1 MTKIFQNIT
10 MIFSIWDSNYQHIW
24 NCTIFPFLEH
34 LWNAKYL
41 LLILAHFVS
50 QDENLKNN
58 VVLSS
63 SNSKMDSS
71 NNENIDSATK
81 INNCS
86 SLLPTQ
92 HSSRSLTNL
101 NFASSQRVTYRRLE
115 KIASYHYLPR
125 VVYHGSLKKSQSHH
139 R

>member
-1 MTKIFQNIT
+1 MVSVWKKSHWFHLLLWGASQFIIALF
-10 MIFSIWDSNYQHIW
+10 FHFYSIM
-24 NCTIFPFLEH
+24 
-34 LWNAKYL
+34 WNAIHTTYFS
-41 LLILAHFVS
+41 ILAHFAS
-50 QDENLKNN
+50 QDESIKNN
-58 VVLSS
+58 VGL
-63 SNSKMDSS
+63 SNSKIDSS
-71 NNENIDSATK
+71 NNHSENIDK
-81 INNCS
+81 ISS

>member
-1 MTKIFQNIT
+1 MQYIGSTY
-10 MIFSIWDSNYQHIW
+10 FS
-24 NCTIFPFLEH
+24 
-34 LWNAKYL
+34 
-41 LLILAHFVS
+41 ILAHFAS
-50 QDENLKNN
+50 QDESIKNN
-58 VVLSS
+58 VGLSD
-63 SNSKMDSS
+63 SKIDSS
-71 NNENIDSATK
+71 NNHSENIDK
-81 INNCS
+81 ISS

>member
-1 MTKIFQNIT
+1 
-10 MIFSIWDSNYQHIW
+10 
-24 NCTIFPFLEH
+24 
-34 LWNAKYL
+34 
-41 LLILAHFVS
+41 
-50 QDENLKNN
+50 
-58 VVLSS
+58 
-63 SNSKMDSS
+63 MDSS
-71 NNENIDSATK
+71 INHNENIDTK
-81 INNCS
+81 INS
-86 SLLPTQ
+86 SSALLPTQ

>member
-1 MTKIFQNIT
+1 
-10 MIFSIWDSNYQHIW
+10 
-24 NCTIFPFLEH
+24 
-34 LWNAKYL
+34 
-41 LLILAHFVS
+41 
-50 QDENLKNN
+50 
-58 VVLSS
+58 
-63 SNSKMDSS
+63 MDSS

-81 INNCS
+81 INNTS

-139 R
+139 RYVIQILRFIDTKIARSS